1 MFRREIQERENWREL
16 ARQFGFGFHSMYDQ
30 PYWDETAYYQFTL
43 EQIERDLEAPTE
55 ELHQMCLE
63 IVDEVVRSEQLL
75 AQCAIPEAMW
85 SQVASS
91 WQRKEP
97 SLYSRMDFAYNGSE
111 PAKLLENNADT
122 PTSLFE
128 TGFWQWVWL
137 EDVVNKGRIHQ
148 SADQFNILQD
158 FLIERFAEIGKFQ
171 PGKRYTLAAANIR
184 KKTKAPCN
192 IWKTAHEKQ
201 ACRPLL
207 FT

>member
-1 MFRREIQERENWREL
+1 MFRREIQERENWRDL

-30 PYWDETAYYQFTL
+30 PYWDESAYYQFTL
-43 EQIERDLEAPTE
+43 EQIERDIEAPTE

-63 IVDEVVRSEQLL
+63 VVDEVIRSEQLL
-75 AQCAIPEAMW
+75 TQCAIPESMW

-91 WQRKEP
+91 WRSREP
-97 SLYSRMDFAYNGSE
+97 SLYSRLDFAYNGSS

-148 SADQFNILQD
+148 RADQFNILQD
-158 FLIERFAEIGKFQ
+158 FLIERFAEIAKLQ
-171 PGKRYTLAAANIR
+171 PGQTLHSVVVNTQ
-184 KKTKAPCN
+184 KKTKARSN
-192 IWKTAHEKQ
+192 I
-201 ACRPLL
+201 
-207 FT
+207 